1 MSAAPGPGQRALP
14 RRAVLAAGL
23 AAGAAAAAA
32 GTGTAAAATTPSPT
46 RSGGS
51 GAASAALPVEVT
63 LLEVTPAAYDAQDP
77 ARAVVTARARV
88 RSTATAPLEGLRA
101 RLVVQ
106 RGAMITRPA
115 LASWADAPPTRSLGA
130 VAASE
135 PVDVGAGAVLAPGEE
150 ADVLLSLPAEQ
161 LGTARGAHAAAVEVL
176 AGSQRVGLARTF
188 VTAAVTAEPTR
199 LAVLVPL
206 VAGRTADLVPPAAEG
221 DAAGRGLP
229 ALVAEGGRLRRVLDA
244 TPDRDL
250 TWALDPSLLTAATV
264 LTTPAPGAPD
274 AAVPPD
280 APPAEEPDGV
290 VAAWLEDLREAA
302 GGRDVLALPHG
313 DPDVASLARSGDGAR
328 LLAEAAA
335 AGAVT
340 GLDGAT
346 VLTGVAWPADE
357 AADAATL
364 DLVAAGGASA
374 VVLSDASSPLS
385 ADTVT
390 FTPTGRTDYA
400 TSTGAVLEGLLAD
413 EALSDALA
421 AAGTGDATGTQRLL
435 AELATITLQRP
446 NDPRTLLAAVPRS
459 WDPEPAAVDALLGAV
474 RGSGWAQ
481 LEPLSGLLA
490 EPAADGARAA
500 PRLTDEAERG
510 RLPLSHLAA
519 VADRLERVD
528 DFASALVE
536 PSAALTARRLAT
548 LALLGVSWRGH
559 PEELAAARA
568 RGDAL
573 LDDMTSAVHVLAG
586 SVRNLVAT
594 RSELPVTVVND
605 LDVPVAVDVVL
616 RPRTPRVQLG
626 SVARQT
632 VAPRTQLRV
641 AVPVRALANGTVVVD
656 AQLRTP
662 AGAAIGA
669 PEPVTL
675 NVRMG
680 VEGWVTGAVGG
691 VAGVLLATG
700 VVRAVRRGR
709 RRVDDVQHAD
719 LDRGE
724 RADLDRDDGTGRV
737 DGTGGARTPSAPP
750 GQG

>member
-1 MSAAPGPGQRALP
+1 MSAAPGPGRRALP

-23 AAGAAAAAA
+23 AAGWAA
-32 GTGTAAAATTPSPT
+32 GAGTAAAATTPSPT
-46 RSGGS
+46 RAGGS
-51 GAASAALPVEVT
+51 GSASAALPVEVV

-106 RGAMITRPA
+106 RSAMITRPA

-135 PVDVGAGAVLAPGEE
+135 PLDVGAGAVLAPGEE
-150 ADVLLSLPAEQ
+150 AEVVLSLPAEQ
-161 LGTARGAHAAAVEVL
+161 LGQARGAHAAAVEVL
-176 AGSQRVGLARTF
+176 AGSQRVGLVRTF

-206 VAGRTADLVPPAAEG
+206 VAGRTADLVPAATG
-221 DAAGRGLP
+221 DGAGDDGTTGLP

-250 TWALDPSLLTAATV
+250 TWALDPSLLTAASA
-264 LTTPAPGAPD
+264 LTAPAPAAPD
-274 AAVPPD
+274 APAPD
-280 APPAEEPDGV
+280 APPPEGPDGV
-290 VAAWLEDLREAA
+290 VAAWLGDLREAA

-313 DPDVASLARSGDGAR
+313 DPDVVSLARSGDGAR

-357 AADAATL
+357 AADADTL

-390 FTPTGRTDYA
+390 FTPTGRTDYP
-400 TSTGAVLEGLLAD
+400 TGTGAVLEGLLAD
-413 EALSDALA
+413 EVLSDALA

-459 WDPEPAAVDALLGAV
+459 WDPEPAAVGALLGAV
-474 RGSGWAQ
+474 RASGWAR
-481 LEPLSGLLA
+481 LEPVSGLLA
-490 EPAADGARAA
+490 EPVADGARAA

-519 VADRLERVD
+519 VEDRLARVD

-536 PSAALTARRLAT
+536 PSAALTARRLST
-548 LALLGVSWRGH
+548 LALLGTSWRGH

-573 LDDMTSAVHVLAG
+573 LDELTSAVHVLAG

-605 LDVPVAVDVVL
+605 LDVPVEVDVVL
-616 RPRTPRVQLG
+616 RPRTPRVQLDA
-626 SVARQT
+626 VARQT
-632 VAPRTQLRV
+632 VAPRTQQRV

-662 AGAAIGA
+662 SGAPVGA

-709 RRVDDVQHAD
+709 RRVDEVEHAD
-719 LDRGE
+719 LDRGQ
-724 RADLDRDDGTGRV
+724 RTDLDRGGDADRA
-737 DGTGGARTPSAPP
+737 GGAGAPSAPP